1 MRALTELAT
10 AAGQARDQNRVRRLA
25 ADAEAAART
34 TTDPGGQV
42 LALIAVAK
50 AAAQAGDLDRAEAVA
65 HTITTPLFKAMALT
79 GLFTAAARAGELDRA
94 EALVGTITEPA
105 HQAWALT
112 NLATATAQ
120 AGDLDRARHLF
131 ARVPIMDPLKI
142 SWVKAACH
150 FYPRALEGAWD
161 ILASAYAIRI

>member
-1 MRALTELAT
+1 VRALTELAT

-50 AAAQAGDLDRAEAVA
+50 AA
-65 HTITTPLFKAMALT
+65 T
-79 GLFTAAARAGELDRA
+79 
-94 EALVGTITEPA
+94 
-105 HQAWALT
+105 
-112 NLATATAQ
+112 Q